1 MRTEQLNSWLT
12 LAANLAVL
20 AGIIFLAIEISQN
33 TDMMRTQI
41 NQSRAE
47 LAMNE
52 AESVYNSDYVP
63 ALMTKLR
70 QGNEISAEDRERHSH
85 LFRALNRNWDNQL
98 RQHREGFLDDNIP
111 RSVRN
116 AVIAEIA
123 TVDLGR
129 QQWEQTK
136 QIYSDEYIAFVE
148 AILLEYQNEDK

>member
-1 MRTEQLNSWLT
+1 MQSEQLNSWLS
-12 LAANLAVL
+12 LVANLAVL

-52 AESVYNSDYVP
+52 AQSMYNSDYIP
-63 ALMTKLR
+63 ALMTKIR
-70 QGNEISAEDRERHSH
+70 QGEDISAEDRERHRS
-85 LFRALNRNWDNQL
+85 LLRALNRNWDNQL

-116 AVIAEIA
+116 GVIIEIA
-123 TVDLGR
+123 TIELAR
-129 QQWEQTK
+129 QEWERTK
-136 QIYSDEYIAFVE
+136 QMYSDEYIAFVDD
-148 AILLEYQNEDK
+148 ILAEQ

>member
-33 TDMMRTQI
+33 TDMMRTQM

-52 AESVYNSDYVP
+52 AESMYNSDYIP
-63 ALMTKLR
+63 ALLTKIR
-70 QGNEISAEDRERHSH
+70 QGGEVSAEERERYGH

-98 RQHREGFLDDNIP
+98 RQYREGFLDDNIP
-111 RSVRN
+111 RSVRS
-116 AVIAEIA
+116 AVNTEIVA
-123 TVDLGR
+123 VELAR
-129 QQWEQTK
+129 ELWAQTK
-136 QIYSDEYIAFVE
+136 QSYSDEYIAFVDG
-148 AILLEYQNEDK
+148 ILAEK